1 MTDGSDVRD
10 GTILVVCTGNVC
22 RSPYIERRLAAALE
36 KTDISVSSAGTGA
49 LVDSEMDPRVAQ
61 RLRES
66 GLRPDHFSARQLT
79 AELAAS
85 ADLVLCASRSHRAQ
99 VVRMNPRL
107 LRRTYAL
114 ADFSDLAQRVIDTG
128 TIPSGPGSF
137 VRSATQAAEEARA
150 DVQART
156 NEQAEIV
163 DPFRQADKIFEQM
176 FTQVDRLMPPIVAL
190 LTRSSTD
197 RSSVTE

>member
-1 MTDGSDVRD
+1 
-10 GTILVVCTGNVC
+10 LVVCTGNVC

-36 KTDISVSSAGTGA
+36 NTEIRVSSAGTGA
-49 LVDSEMDPRVAQ
+49 LAGSEMDPRVAQ

-66 GLRPDHFSARQLT
+66 GLGSDHFTARQLT
-79 AELAAS
+79 AELAAA
-85 ADLVLCASRSHRAQ
+85 ADLVLCASRNHRAQ
-99 VVRMNPRL
+99 VVRMSPRS

-114 ADFSDLAQRVIDTG
+114 ADFSDLAQRAINTG
-128 TIPSGPGSF
+128 AFPSGPESF
-137 VRSATQAAEEARA
+137 VRRATHAAEEARA

-163 DPFRQADKIFEQM
+163 DPFRQSDKVFEQM
-176 FTQVDRLMPPIVAL
+176 FTQVDHLIPPIVAL
-190 LTRSSTD
+190 LTKSSID

>member
-1 MTDGSDVRD
+1 MRD

>member
-1 MTDGSDVRD
+1 
-10 GTILVVCTGNVC
+10 
-22 RSPYIERRLAAALE
+22 
-36 KTDISVSSAGTGA
+36 
-49 LVDSEMDPRVAQ
+49 MDPRVAQ

-163 DPFRQADKIFEQM
+163 DPFRQADKILEQM